1 MRELDQRVR
10 DIQTNLDR
18 NDLDELIKEW
28 EFFIL
33 KTAVG
38 VKKGSIHKQDEEWS
52 IALDAFLEAV
62 RRYDWER
69 GGFLSYAQRLIH
81 HRLVDHYRKEGRK
94 NHEIPLDSD
103 AMEHFGQDDF
113 FRRDLRDEIESLSW
127 VLQLYGL
134 DFDDL
139 AMASPKSKKTK
150 CACGK
155 VLRYL
160 KANPHLLSQLREQ
173 GLLPVKNLQENT
185 GVPRKTLE
193 RHRKYLIAAA
203 EIITGEYPYLS
214 EYIPWKEEGE
224 SS

>member
-1 MRELDQRVR
+1 MGELDQRVR
-10 DIQTNLDR
+10 AIQTNHNR

-38 VKKGSIHKQDEEWS
+38 VKKGIVQKQDEEWS

-81 HRLVDHYRKEGRK
+81 HRLVDYYRKEGRK
-94 NHEIPLDSD
+94 NREIPLDSD
-103 AMEHFGQDDF
+103 AMEYYGQDDF

-134 DFDDL
+134 NFNDL
-139 AMASPKSKKTK
+139 AKASPKSKKTK
-150 CACGK
+150 WACGT

-160 KANPHLLSQLREQ
+160 RANPHLLSQLREQ
-173 GLLPVKNLQENT
+173 GMLPVKILQENT

-214 EYIPWKEEGE
+214 EYIPWKEEGKE
-224 SS
+224 V